1 LTEKND
7 RDWLLI
13 GLVTICSVMHASSIL
28 LVMLLSILVLLFAVV
43 GLIWMASWRRN
54 LRQLTVSIGIL
65 LVLSITTN
73 LVINGVVHRRI
84 SVLAPYGGFGVALAT
99 LNQSGLVTPYLEAN
113 CDRYRYR
120 LCEFKDSLPNVAG
133 VFIFSPNSPFN
144 VLGGFTGMEDEARHI
159 VLDIVVQQPTQII
172 GHMWRTFKSQLVLL
186 DVQEMMDGAMANPG
200 VLPLLEKDG
209 ITGLEQYRNALQH
222 SGHFPSPLIVSI
234 QKYVVFAS
242 VILLLGLMS
251 FGARLLK
258 LNQVGGIGII
268 VAGILLNDL
277 LSAAIAYPQDRF
289 QTRVIWL
296 LPTVVCL
303 LLLSVQRS
311 SSRTMRLDPIE

>member
-1 LTEKND
+1 
-7 RDWLLI
+7 
-13 GLVTICSVMHASSIL
+13 
-28 LVMLLSILVLLFAVV
+28 
-43 GLIWMASWRRN
+43 
-54 LRQLTVSIGIL
+54 
-65 LVLSITTN
+65 
-73 LVINGVVHRRI
+73 
-84 SVLAPYGGFGVALAT
+84 
-99 LNQSGLVTPYLEAN
+99 
-113 CDRYRYR
+113 
-120 LCEFKDSLPNVAG
+120 
-133 VFIFSPNSPFN
+133 
-144 VLGGFTGMEDEARHI
+144 
-159 VLDIVVQQPTQII
+159 
-172 GHMWRTFKSQLVLL
+172 MWRTFKSQLVLL